1 MPLEQN
7 FLVSCKSSNF
17 QLVKS
22 HIEAGVDIN
31 FKNSACLLNAIN
43 GNGSIREKIAIIDL
57 LLEKGA
63 KLHNTSDTF
72 LTFAIRA
79 GDVQLVKYFLDKNI
93 SPNQD
98 EGAGLFDAIFNERTE
113 VLFHLLKAGGI
124 ITKDII
130 NDIQELG
137 HEIPKCLHQVSFLQ
151 EYIKDHSTIVPNTS
165 IDINYVYQHIEPC
178 GLLNPSFLYELS

>member
-1 MPLEQN
+1 MKN
-7 FLVSCKSSNF
+7 LVISMLPQGLKR
-17 QLVKS
+17 
-22 HIEAGVDIN
+22 I
-31 FKNSACLLNAIN
+31 
-43 GNGSIREKIAIIDL
+43 EKILAL
-57 LLEKGA
+57 
-63 KLHNTSDTF
+63 
-72 LTFAIRA
+72 
-79 GDVQLVKYFLDKNI
+79 
-93 SPNQD
+93 
-98 EGAGLFDAIFNERTE
+98 ERTE